1 MELFY
6 KINHEDHIM
15 SNMPN
20 DKQNAAI
27 GVIGGSGLYAI
38 EGLENI
44 EEISVSTPYG
54 DPSEVFV
61 SGVLNGVRVYFLS
74 RHGRNHKFLPSEVP
88 YQANIYAFKKLGVK
102 YLISISAVG
111 SMREDIPPRDMVV
124 VDQYIDF
131 TKHRKST
138 FFGQGLVGHVSMA
151 KPTCEKLGQI
161 LFNAAQSILQDS
173 AQKAHLGGTYIC
185 MEGPQFSSLAESNF
199 YRSLG
204 VDVIGMTNMPEA
216 KLAREAQIAYASLA
230 MSTDYDCWHSTEEA
244 VTADM
249 ALSNMRANTENAHK
263 ILALSLAQLAKE
275 QPTSIAHNAL
285 DMAVFSDYN
294 TLSQN
299 RKELLD
305 FLKSK

>member
-1 MELFY
+1 
-6 KINHEDHIM
+6 M
-15 SNMPN
+15 SDM
-20 DKQNAAI
+20 QNAAI
-27 GVIGGSGLYAI
+27 GIIGGSGLYAI

-44 EEISVSTPYG
+44 EEVSIKTPYG

-61 SGVLNGVRVYFLS
+61 SGELNGVRVYFLT
-74 RHGRNHKFLPSEVP
+74 RHGKNHKFIPSEVP

-151 KPTCEKLGQI
+151 QPTCENLGRI
-161 LFNAAQSILQDS
+161 LYDVAQSVLDGS
-173 AQKAHLGGTYIC
+173 GQKAHLGGTYVC
-185 MEGPQFSSLAESNF
+185 MEGPQFSSLAESKL
-199 YRSLG
+199 YRSMG

-244 VTADM
+244 VSADM

-263 ILALSLAQLAKE
+263 ILGLAIAKIAKE

-285 DMAVFSDYN
+285 DMAVFSDY
-294 TLSQN
+294 TKLSQD
-299 RKELLD
+299 RKDLLD
-305 FLKSK
+305 FLKGK